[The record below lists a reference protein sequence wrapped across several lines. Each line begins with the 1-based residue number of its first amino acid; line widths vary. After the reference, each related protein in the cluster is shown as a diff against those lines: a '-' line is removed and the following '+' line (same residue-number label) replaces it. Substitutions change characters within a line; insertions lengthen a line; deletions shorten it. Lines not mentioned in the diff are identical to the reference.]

1 MQYRVRK
8 YTYISSGAIKGE
20 LILKPFCS
28 IEPSDIILF
37 LMKNIE

>member
-1 MQYRVRK
+1 MQYRK
-8 YTYISSGAIKGE
+8 SMYICSGTIKWE

-37 LMKNIE
+37 LMKNTE